1 MRIDDSWPDRIHV
14 ETSQHEKFHDLC
26 SKSSEGLRDL
36 PFKSL
41 KEAILAA
48 AFLGFNLGQKE
59 KLESKKEIIFT
70 RYLDSTL
77 DLPLVICLAIADSE
91 GDVEIIN
98 DKKQIIEIFQEYIKG
113 GFDTL
118 YDSIKAGGD
127 EIQNYA
133 KYLLDGYI
141 NK

>member
-1 MRIDDSWPDRIHV
+1 MRVDDSWPDRVYI
-14 ETSQHEKFHDLC
+14 EASQYEKVHNLY

-41 KEAILAA
+41 KEIILAA
-48 AFLGFNLGQKE
+48 ALLGYNLKRKE

-77 DLPLVICLAIADSE
+77 DLPLVVCLAVADND
-91 GDVEIIN
+91 GDVEIMN
-98 DKKQIIEIFQEYIKG
+98 NKKGIIEIFQEYIKG
-113 GFDTL
+113 GFDAL
-118 YDSIKAGGD
+118 YDTIKGGGD

-133 KYLLDGYI
+133 HYLLESHVD
-141 NK
+141 K